1 MALNIKNPETEKLVR
16 ELARRRGQGITEA
29 LTDVVRREVERERMK
44 PRRESYEEFSRRI
57 EEIVERVRQL
67 PVLDDRS
74 PDEII
79 GYNEH
84 GHFD

>member
-1 MALNIKNPETEKLVR
+1 MGLNIKNHETEKLIR
-16 ELARRRGQGITEA
+16 ELAQLRGQGITEV
-29 LTDVVRREVERERMK
+29 LTDVIGREVERERKK
-44 PRRESYEEFSRRI
+44 PKRETYEAFSRRI
-57 EEIVERVRQL
+57 EAIVEQVKQL

-74 PDEII
+74 PDEIL